1 MLQSGMLV
9 FERLAALARHG
20 LGGLGWAILVI
31 LCVLI
36 LPLLWRVAA
45 VWASDQPHWSNAR
58 WDSADLAPDP
68 AQHKE
73 PVIQFYAARTYR
85 WRGILG
91 VPTWG
96 VFKPP
101 DAPAYTPHQVVRS

>member
-20 LGGLGWAILVI
+20 LGGLGWAVLAI

-45 VWASDQPHWSNAR
+45 VWATHPPHRGKAR
-58 WDSADLAPDP
+58 WDSARLAPHP

-73 PVIQFYAARTYR
+73 PVIQFYAPRTSRWAGSPRVHPRGAVQARA
-85 WRGILG
+85 
-91 VPTWG
+91 
-96 VFKPP
+96 PP
-101 DAPAYTPHQVVRS
+101 